1 MVPLAGSPFFYAGP
15 PGAQKAAP
23 ENLCEA
29 LPSTTRSPQRE
40 SRCSLVF
47 WQKHNLAPKGLVGGD
62 AILGTQVMSWG
73 GLDVGCGTLSHSRW
87 KGATVKE
94 WARVWDP
101 SYSVEKRTKTK
112 AALPFN
118 GPG

>member
-1 MVPLAGSPFFYAGP
+1 MDV
-15 PGAQKAAP
+15 AP
-23 ENLCEA
+23 
-29 LPSTTRSPQRE
+29 
-40 SRCSLVF
+40 
-47 WQKHNLAPKGLVGGD
+47 PKGLVGGD
-62 AILGTQVMSWG
+62 AILGTQVMSWS

-87 KGATVKE
+87 QGATVKE

>member
-1 MVPLAGSPFFYAGP
+1 MVMPFMETAGRST
-15 PGAQKAAP
+15 P
-23 ENLCEA
+23 EVSHSLRA
-29 LPSTTRSPQRE
+29 SDILTTRSPQRE

-47 WQKHNLAPKGLVGGD
+47 WQKHNLATKGLVGGD